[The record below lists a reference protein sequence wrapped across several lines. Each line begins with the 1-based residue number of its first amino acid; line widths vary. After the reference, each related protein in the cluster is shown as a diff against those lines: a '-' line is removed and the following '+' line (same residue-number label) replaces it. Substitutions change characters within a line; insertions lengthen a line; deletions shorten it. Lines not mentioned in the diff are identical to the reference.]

1 MSASWSS
8 YFGRLAAYNTWA
20 NQRLFAA
27 CGELAES
34 KYLSSRQAFFGT
46 IHGTL
51 NHILVGDRIWFA
63 RLAGRKPAITALDQQ
78 LYGDFAGLR
87 VARVAEDARIE
98 AFVYDLGEADFGR
111 LVAYENLAGEA
122 DEQPLGGLLG
132 HVFNHQTHHRGQAHD
147 QLSQTAVAPPSL
159 DLIFFM
165 RETK

>member
-1 MSASWSS
+1 VSASWSS

-34 KYLSSRQAFFGT
+34 EYLSSRQAFFGT

-98 AFVYDLGEADFGR
+98 AFVRDLGEGDFSR
-111 LVAYENLAGEA
+111 PVAYQNLAGEA
-122 DEQPLGGLLG
+122 DEQPLEALLG
-132 HVFNHQTHHRGQAHD
+132 HVFNHQTHHRGQVHD
-147 QLSQTAVAPPSL
+147 QLSQTKVAPPAL
-159 DLIFFM
+159 DLIAFL
-165 RETK
+165 RQSE

>member
-34 KYLSSRQAFFGT
+34 EYLKSRPAFFGT

-98 AFVYDLGEADFGR
+98 AFVRHLGEDDFAR
-111 LVAYENLAGEA
+111 PVAFQDLAGETY
-122 DEQPLGGLLG
+122 EYQLGALLG

-147 QLSQTAVAPPSL
+147 QLSQTDVAPPSL
-159 DLIFFM
+159 DLIGFI
-165 RETK
+165 RETE